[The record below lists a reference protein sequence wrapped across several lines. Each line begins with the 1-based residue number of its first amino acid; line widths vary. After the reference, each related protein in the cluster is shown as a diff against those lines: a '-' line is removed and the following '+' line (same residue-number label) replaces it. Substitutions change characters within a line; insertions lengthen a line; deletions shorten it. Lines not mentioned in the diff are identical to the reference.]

1 MKNPKPGQDTN
12 VPSSSAKGVAWA
24 DSCGRAPPSSPG
36 GGGAGSVSAA
46 ASDAAGGAGV
56 RQRRAPVPKRGE
68 GATPSLIEEENQELR
83 EALNASRNEKDVL
96 QCELHAMRLELD
108 TTRELLQ

>member
-1 MKNPKPGQDTN
+1 M
-12 VPSSSAKGVAWA
+12 
-24 DSCGRAPPSSPG
+24 
-36 GGGAGSVSAA
+36 
-46 ASDAAGGAGV
+46 